1 MSTQA
6 ASKARI
12 LELEDT
18 KRLYQHKS
26 TRELVFSFSI
36 LKFCSYEGLV
46 RLSTRVFDKLRH
58 TPLER
63 PLLALVRPTFYKQ
76 FCSGS
81 SIADSKPALD
91 RMAKHGIGTI
101 LEYVV
106 VSFVG
111 VVSALMCD
119 LPETLLDDQ
128 LSRLW
133 SATPLRAQLPVA

>member
-6 ASKARI
+6 APKTRI

-26 TRELVFSFSI
+26 TRDLVFSFAI

-106 VSFVG
+106 VFVLVAPG
-111 VVSALMCD
+111 LMRCFA
-119 LPETLLDDQ
+119 
-128 LSRLW
+128 SRD
-133 SATPLRAQLPVA
+133 SS